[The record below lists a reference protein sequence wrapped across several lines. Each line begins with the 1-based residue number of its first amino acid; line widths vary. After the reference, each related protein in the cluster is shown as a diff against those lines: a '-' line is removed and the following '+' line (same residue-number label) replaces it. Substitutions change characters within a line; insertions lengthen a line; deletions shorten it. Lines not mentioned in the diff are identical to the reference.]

1 MGVILIMNLNELMIV
16 NEQELEKL
24 NKAIDRI
31 SQEKSRINFNRD
43 ILERLMERIE
53 KVIPYRE
60 ESEIRI
66 ITPIKYHE
74 MLRLVMDFYKSIDEE
89 IYQKVKKYVLQQEK
103 GVNCYIYN
111 PYKVDK
117 EKLDSEIGIEY
128 SGSTTEGKNWC
139 EIHIP
144 LTQQINFLRSK
155 KNIAQGELD
164 NIIPEATLQ
173 DAYVMVHEIGHVLDF
188 NIDQMRLGKAHEGKK
203 GVTRQLLTES
213 TALALEKMFS
223 KYLLKNKIF
232 SKEIIQAIDNIREN
246 LVKDNCRATYY
257 KLVLSKEKEKNG
269 QITEEFLEKIM
280 RDKDFSRNV
289 IRRIVKAITND
300 NNKVWY
306 QEKYAIAKLIAP
318 SIFKKYEEGDIS
330 AIKEYLQSTQ
340 EGNLK
345 NALLAIGIENNKN
358 GIEVLFKNLQGEEM
372 LSREQ
377 NEKSDG

>member
-1 MGVILIMNLNELMIV
+1 MGVILIMDLNELMIV
-16 NEQELEKL
+16 NEQELEEL

-117 EKLDSEIGIEY
+117 EKLDSEIGIKY
-128 SGSTTEGKNWC
+128 SGFTIEGKNWC

-155 KNIAQGELD
+155 KI
-164 NIIPEATLQ
+164 
-173 DAYVMVHEIGHVLDF
+173 
-188 NIDQMRLGKAHEGKK
+188 
-203 GVTRQLLTES
+203 
-213 TALALEKMFS
+213 
-223 KYLLKNKIF
+223 LLKA
-232 SKEIIQAIDNIREN
+232 S
-246 LVKDNCRATYY
+246 
-257 KLVLSKEKEKNG
+257 
-269 QITEEFLEKIM
+269 
-280 RDKDFSRNV
+280 
-289 IRRIVKAITND
+289 
-300 NNKVWY
+300 
-306 QEKYAIAKLIAP
+306 
-318 SIFKKYEEGDIS
+318 
-330 AIKEYLQSTQ
+330 
-340 EGNLK
+340 
-345 NALLAIGIENNKN
+345 
-358 GIEVLFKNLQGEEM
+358 
-372 LSREQ
+372 
-377 NEKSDG
+377 

>member
-1 MGVILIMNLNELMIV
+1 MGVILIMDLNELMIV
-16 NEQELEKL
+16 NEQELEEL

-66 ITPIKYHE
+66 ITPIRYNE
-74 MLRLVMDFYKSIDEE
+74 MLKLVMDFYKSIDEE
-89 IYQKVKKYVLQQEK
+89 IYQKVKKYVFQQEK
-103 GVNCYIYN
+103 GVNFYIYN
-111 PYKVDK
+111 PYKIDK
-117 EKLDSEIGIEY
+117 EKLDSKIGIKY
-128 SGSTTEGKNWC
+128 SGVITEGYNWC

-144 LTQQINFLRSK
+144 LTEQVNFLRNK
-155 KNIAQGELD
+155 KNIELD

-173 DAYVMVHEIGHVLDF
+173 DAYAMVHEIGHVLDF
-188 NIDQMRLGKAHEGKK
+188 NIDQMRLGKANEGKK

-213 TALALEKMFS
+213 TSLALEKMFS

-232 SKEIIQAIDNIREN
+232 SKEIIQAIDNIKEN
-246 LVKDNCRATYY
+246 LVRDDCRTTYY
-257 KLVLSKEKEKNG
+257 KLMLYKEKEKNG

-280 RDKDFSRNV
+280 RDKNFSRNE
-289 IRRIVKAITND
+289 IRIIVKALIND
-300 NNKVWY
+300 NSRVWY
-306 QEKYAIAKLIAP
+306 QERYAIAKLIAP
-318 SIFKKYEEGDIS
+318 SIVKKYEEGDIS

-345 NALLAIGIENNKN
+345 DALLAIGIENNKN
-358 GIEVLFKNLQGEEM
+358 GIEVLFKNLQEEEM

-377 NEKSDG
+377 DEKIEK